1 MDWQLQKFSATSKA
15 GGIKG
20 RDGITSTQEPGPL
33 GRGGTLEKW
42 HWCILQQGS
51 SGGSWDSRGRSQA
64 MRAGLAAVV
73 CCLSGLVIES
83 GVGGWAR
90 VLACG
95 KWKHREE
102 STTVRYCL
110 RKREL
115 RRKICSLLSFSQLI
129 CIFIFLFL
137 VPSPLIHLSCNVYE
151 VS

>member
-15 GGIKG
+15 GGMKG
-20 RDGITSTQEPGPL
+20 KDDITSTQEPGPL

-42 HWCILQQGS
+42 HWWVLQQGS
-51 SGGSWDSRGRSQA
+51 SGRSWDSRGRNQA
-64 MRAGLAAVV
+64 TRAGVTAIV
-73 CCLSGLVIES
+73 CCLSGLDHRVR
-83 GVGGWAR
+83 GGWAR

-102 STTVRYCL
+102 SATARYCL

-129 CIFIFLFL
+129 FIFIFLFL
-137 VPSPLIHLSCNVYE
+137 IPSPLIHLSW
-151 VS
+151 